1 MRRRLNP
8 LALQAAAALVCALPV
23 LWQLATSHGP
33 WFVRQ
38 ERLMAITGL
47 WGLRLV
53 IAVLAIRPAAEWL
66 RQAWLLRCRRTV
78 GLAAF
83 AYALVHAVIYM
94 VRTEVWRHWNDL
106 LQPYLVIGMT
116 GLVLMLPM
124 AATSSQAMA
133 RALGASARKRLHQV
147 IYLVAPLGIVHAV
160 LVDRWDLDAWIY
172 GGTVA
177 LLLAWRLRG
186 LTTVRAAAHP

>member
-1 MRRRLNP
+1 MRSWLFDIIV
-8 LALQAAAALVCALPV
+8 AANSWVGEV
-23 LWQLATSHGP
+23 
-33 WFVRQ
+33 
-38 ERLMAITGL
+38 
-47 WGLRLV
+47 
-53 IAVLAIRPAAEWL
+53 RPAVAFASTLDEL
-66 RQAWLLRCRRTV
+66 TV

-186 LTTVRAAAHP
+186 LKTVRAAAHP